1 MISDEA
7 LMAFVAWCRMNH
19 WRYTNDPVL
28 VRRVFDAY
36 ALVPDLQ
43 DISKDEQDL
52 ALLREKIAE
61 KVRTR

>member
-19 WRYTNDPVL
+19 WTLINDPAL

-36 ALVPDLQ
+36 AGLPPLVDDGVSRP
-43 DISKDEQDL
+43 EGGG
-52 ALLREKIAE
+52 
-61 KVRTR
+61 